1 MVKGSRVQGVEDSS
15 EMNNPAY
22 ISAAKRRG
30 QQRFAVSD
38 GGFTLLEL
46 LISITLLVVII
57 AITMGAMRMG
67 TRSVTSGERKMDAQE
82 RFRTVLSL
90 MDAQIQS
97 QVPLTYEEDGKKR
110 YYFSG
115 DGKTLRFST
124 NYSIWG
130 GQRGYV
136 IVDYTVKA
144 DNAGKEVLYAAEQ
157 VPGIEGRRDARLIEA
172 TGISF
177 EYFHKEKTEEQGKWL
192 EMLSGESFIPEKV
205 KVHIVEGTKK
215 LSLVYPVRVGG
226 EMVAVQSEA
235 PIPAGFQRKQ
245 NIPFRP

>member
-1 MVKGSRVQGVEDSS
+1 
-15 EMNNPAY
+15 MNNPAY
-22 ISAAKRRG
+22 VYVAERSGQRRC
-30 QQRFAVSD
+30 AVSD

-46 LISITLLVVII
+46 LISITLLVVIV
-57 AITMGAMRMG
+57 AITMGAMRLG
-67 TRSVTSGERKMDAQE
+67 SRSVASGERKMDAQE
-82 RFRTVLSL
+82 RFRTVLSF

-97 QVPLTYEEDGKKR
+97 QIPLTYEEDGKKK

-124 NYSIWG
+124 NISIWG

-144 DNAGKEVLYAAEQ
+144 DNTGKDVLYAGEQ
-157 VPGIEGRRDARLIEA
+157 VPGIEGRRDIRLIEA

-177 EYFHKEKTEEQGKWL
+177 EYFHKDRAEEHGKWL
-192 EMLSGESFIPEKV
+192 EKLSGESFVPEKV

-215 LSLVYPVRVGG
+215 LFLVFPVRVGG
-226 EMVAVQSEA
+226 EMITVGTR
-235 PIPAGFQRKQ
+235 IP
-245 NIPFRP
+245 

>member
-1 MVKGSRVQGVEDSS
+1 MDKARVSKIFSGKIGALSPFSPFSSR
-15 EMNNPAY
+15 
-22 ISAAKRRG
+22 
-30 QQRFAVSD
+30 RFTFSD

-46 LISITLLVVII
+46 LISMTLLVVIV
-57 AITMGAMRMG
+57 AITMGAMSMG
-67 TRSVTSGERKMDAQE
+67 SRSVASGERKMDAQE

-97 QVPLTYEEDGKKR
+97 QVPLTYEVDGKKR

-115 DGKTLRFST
+115 DGKNLRFST

-144 DNAGKEVLYAAEQ
+144 DNTGKEVLYAGEQ
-157 VPGIEGRRDARLIEA
+157 VPGIEGRRDIRLIEA

-177 EYFHKEKTEEQGKWL
+177 QYFHKDRSEEQGKWL
-192 EMLSGESFIPEKV
+192 EMLSGESFVPEKV

-215 LSLVYPVRVGG
+215 LFLVFSVRVGG
-226 EMVAVQSEA
+226 EMTTV
-235 PIPAGFQRKQ
+235 GTR
-245 NIPFRP
+245 RP

>member
-1 MVKGSRVQGVEDSS
+1 
-15 EMNNPAY
+15 MNSPADIY
-22 ISAAKRRG
+22 AAERGEQRRC
-30 QQRFAVSD
+30 AVSN

-46 LISITLLVVII
+46 LISITLLVVIV
-57 AITMGAMRMG
+57 AITMGAMRLG
-67 TRSVTSGERKMDAQE
+67 SRSVASGERKMDAQE

-90 MDAQIQS
+90 MEAQIQS

-144 DNAGKEVLYAAEQ
+144 DTTGKEVLYAGEE
-157 VPGIEGRRDARLIEA
+157 VPGIRGRRDVRLIEA

-177 EYFHKEKTEEQGKWL
+177 EYFHKDRAEEQGKWL
-192 EMLSGESFIPEKV
+192 AMLSGESFIPEKV

-215 LSLVYPVRVGG
+215 LFLVFPVRVGG
-226 EMVAVQSEA
+226 EMVTVKSGA
-235 PIPAGFQRKQ
+235 PVPAGLQGMQ
-245 NIPFRP
+245 NIPARP

>member
-1 MVKGSRVQGVEDSS
+1 
-15 EMNNPAY
+15 MNKPAHIY
-22 ISAAKRRG
+22 AAERG
-30 QQRFAVSD
+30 GQWRFAVSD

-46 LISITLLVVII
+46 LISITMLALIVVIM
-57 AITMGAMRMG
+57 MGAMRMG
-67 TRSVTSGERKMDAQE
+67 SRSVASGERKMDAQE

-97 QVPLTYEEDGKKR
+97 QVPLSYEEDGKKR

-136 IVDYTVKA
+136 IVDYTVKT
-144 DNAGKEVLYAAEQ
+144 DNTGKEVLYAGEQ
-157 VPGIEGRRDARLIEA
+157 VPGIEGRREIRLIKA
-172 TGISF
+172 AGISF
-177 EYFHKEKTEEQGKWL
+177 EYFHKERAEEQGKWL

-205 KVHIVEGTKK
+205 KIHIVEGTKK
-215 LSLVYPVRVGG
+215 LFLVSPVRVGG
-226 EMVAVQSEA
+226 EMITVKSEA
-235 PIPAGFQRKQ
+235 PIPAGFQRMQ
-245 NIPFRP
+245 NIPARPRWQEITK

>member
-1 MVKGSRVQGVEDSS
+1 
-15 EMNNPAY
+15 MNNPAHIY
-22 ISAAKRRG
+22 VAERAG
-30 QQRFAVSD
+30 QRRFAVSD

-46 LISITLLVVII
+46 LISITLLVVIV
-57 AITMGAMRMG
+57 AITMGAMRLG
-67 TRSVTSGERKMDAQE
+67 SRSVASGERKMDAQE
-82 RFRTVLSL
+82 RFRTVLSF

-144 DNAGKEVLYAAEQ
+144 DNTGKEVLYAGEQ
-157 VPGIEGRRDARLIEA
+157 VPGIEGRRDIRLIEA

-177 EYFHKEKTEEQGKWL
+177 EYFHKDRAEEQGKWL

-215 LSLVYPVRVGG
+215 LFLVFPVRVGG
-226 EMVAVQSEA
+226 EMMTVKSDV
-235 PIPAGFQRKQ
+235 PIPAGL
-245 NIPFRP
+245 